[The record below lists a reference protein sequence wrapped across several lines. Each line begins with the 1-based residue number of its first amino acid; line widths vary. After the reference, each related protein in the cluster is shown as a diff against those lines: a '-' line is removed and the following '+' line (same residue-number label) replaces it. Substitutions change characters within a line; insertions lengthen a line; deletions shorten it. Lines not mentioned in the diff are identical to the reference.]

1 MGSTVRFGVSMDKEL
16 VEALDELTLA
26 YDFPN
31 RSQTIRHMIHEE
43 VRRHGAQ
50 DETVEVTAIVSLLF
64 KTGTHLT
71 RVPIDPYPSLS
82 IHTNLQ
88 SHITRDIVLKILVV
102 RGLSGEIHRWASRV
116 MKSAHVVGTVSV
128 VALDSMVKEFSW

>member
-16 VEALDELTLA
+16 VDALDELTLA

-50 DETVEVTAIVSLLF
+50 DENVEVTAIVSLLY
-64 KTGTHLT
+64 KSDTHLN
-71 RVPIDPYPSLS
+71 RVPVDGYPSLS

-102 RGLSGEIHRWASRV
+102 RGLSGDVTRWASRV
-116 MKSAHVVGTVSV
+116 MKSAHVVGNVSV
-128 VALDSMVKEFSW
+128 VAIDSMVEDFSW